1 MSTLSQTEFPC
12 AYSKGVRCDPSAAPS
27 GVPGTEGQDSPAPD
41 PGQDQPL
48 PQVEDQQQ
56 NLPHYSDEEQQQGP
70 YNTTEEDSRGE
81 DVSDRSQDPGQ
92 NTRSPDFTSV
102 PWTT

>member
-48 PQVEDQQQ
+48 LQEEDQQQ
-56 NLPHYSDEEQQQGP
+56 NLPDYSGEEQQQSP
-70 YNTTEEDSRGE
+70 SNMKEDFRGE